1 MVDKYALVQI
11 VQSMEKKEMGKNEE
25 LAKKIFSVI
34 RMENAKERIVLQV
47 AHPMDKLAMGK
58 NEEHAKNILSVTRM
72 ETAKERMLGSL
83 PMLQAQVARQ
93 SRNYIPSV
101 HLLLNHSN
109 DIFSVFLI
117 P

>member
-1 MVDKYALVQI
+1 
-11 VQSMEKKEMGKNEE
+11 MGKNEE

-47 AHPMDKLAMGK
+47 AHPMDKQAMGQ

-83 PMLQAQVARQ
+83 PMLQAQVASK
-93 SRNYIPSV
+93 SRNHIRTV
-101 HLLLNHSN
+101 HFSQNTKLISLAHFSN
-109 DIFSVFLI
+109 VVIKCTFFTKQDKK
-117 P
+117 